1 MRDLHDARFVVLGP
15 VRAWLGDTSLRLGP
29 PQQVAVL
36 TALLLREGRPLTVGE
51 LIDAVWGQTPPPG
64 VVSVV
69 RSYVSRLRKI
79 LEPQRPPGQPSRQVV
94 SVADGYALPLEEG
107 ALDLRV
113 FEERAAEVQRLFAA
127 GELERALRLL
137 HTTLGAWQGQPLA
150 GVPGPVAEAART
162 RLIERRLG
170 LLETRFEAELHLGR
184 HREILPEL
192 VSLSGEHPLRER
204 LCELRMLALY
214 RSGRQADAFSFF
226 DATRHALKRELGVE
240 PRPSLRELQARL
252 LAADP
257 TLAVSPANA
266 GGAVGGIGDHS
277 SKRAASAGPSATSES
292 GRSPQ
297 SPPPRAGKTSQAAPS
312 PAAAVP
318 VEQLPAGLRAFTGRQ
333 AELDDLDELL
343 SREDRAGTVVISGM
357 AGVGKTTLAVHW
369 ARRVTDHFPDGQ
381 LYVNLRGFDPTA
393 AALEP
398 SAAIRTLIDALG
410 YPSQRVPSGL
420 AAQTALFRS
429 LLAGRRMLILLDNA
443 RDTEQV
449 RPLLPAVPGC
459 LTLVTS
465 RNQLGGLIVSDAAQ
479 TLTLGILSTEEARAF
494 LAQRLGPARVRA
506 EPAAVQDVVL
516 RCARLPL
523 ALAIVAARAAIRPA
537 FPLSAIAA
545 QIRDS
550 QGSLDAFA
558 DVDPGSDVR
567 AVFSWSYNVLPPL
580 SARLF
585 HLFALSPAPDMTPA
599 TAASLLGLPM
609 RQTRMLLDELAA
621 AHLLTEHAPMRFS
634 CHDLLS
640 SYAGELALEK
650 ETAGE
655 RESATRRLMDHYL
668 HTTRN
673 ATHTLYPLQ
682 QEPVDLPDAQPGV
695 VPEQFADELAA
706 NRWLE
711 AERGAL
717 LAAAESGLEQGRA
730 GHTWQLASQ
739 LTRFLDRHGYWSDQ
753 EVLQRTAL
761 KAAAR
766 AGSREGQALAHR
778 ALGFVMGRLGQ
789 IDEGRRHLSRAV
801 ELFHELDIPLGEAR
815 AHRLIS
821 FLANRI
827 GEHGKAL
834 EHYDRAA
841 ALYRGVGDL
850 SGEAYVYNE
859 VGWTHILRGEF
870 DDAITHCWRAVA
882 IHQEIGDPSGEAGA
896 LDSLGWA
903 HHHLKQYPQALDC
916 FDQALVLYQPMG
928 DRYLV
933 AEALIHIGDT
943 HMAAENPE
951 KAAES
956 WRAALSILEEFD
968 HPDIAQVSAKLK
980 QLGGA

>member
-1 MRDLHDARFVVLGP
+1 MHDLHDVRFVVLGP
-15 VRAWLGDTSLRLGP
+15 VRAWLGDTPLRLGP

-64 VVSVV
+64 VISVV

-79 LEPQRPPGQPSRQVV
+79 LEPQRPAGRPSRRVI
-94 SVADGYALPLEEG
+94 SVAEGYALPLEDG

-113 FEERAAEVQRLFAA
+113 FEDRAAEAQRFFAA
-127 GELERALRLL
+127 GDVERALRLL
-137 HTTLGAWQGQPLA
+137 HTTLDAWQGQPLA

-162 RLIERRLG
+162 RLIERRLN
-170 LLETRFEAELHLGR
+170 LLETRFEADLHLGR
-184 HREILPEL
+184 HREVLPEL
-192 VSLSGEHPLRER
+192 VALSGEHPLRDR

-226 DATRHALKRELGVE
+226 EATRQALKRELGVE
-240 PRPSLRELQARL
+240 PGPNLRELQARL

-257 TLAVSPANA
+257 TLAVSPANT
-266 GGAVGGIGDHS
+266 GGAASGIGDHS
-277 SKRAASAGPSATSES
+277 LKRAASAGPSGIPDS

-297 SPPPRAGKTSQAAPS
+297 SPPPPMGKTSKAAPS
-312 PAAAVP
+312 SAADVP
-318 VEQLPAGLRAFTGRQ
+318 VDRLPIGLRGFTGRQ
-333 AELDDLDELL
+333 AELDYIDELL

-369 ARRVTDHFPDGQ
+369 ARRVADHFPDGQ

-398 SAAIRTLIDALG
+398 SAAVRTLLDALG

-443 RDTEQV
+443 RNTEQV

-479 TLTLGILSTEEARAF
+479 TLTLGMLSSEEARDL
-494 LAQRLGPARVRA
+494 LAQRLGSARMRA
-506 EPAAVQDVVL
+506 EPAAVEDLIV

-537 FPLSAIAA
+537 FPLSAITA

-567 AVFSWSYNVLPPL
+567 SVFSWSYHVLPPL
-580 SARLF
+580 TARLF
-585 HLFALSPAPDMTPA
+585 RLFASSPAPDMTPA
-599 TAASLLGLPM
+599 TAASLLGLPV

-650 ETAGE
+650 ETADE
-655 RESATRRLMDHYL
+655 RESATRRLMDHYV
-668 HTTRN
+668 HTTHN
-673 ATHTLYPLQ
+673 ATHVLYPVQ
-682 QEPVDLPDAQPGV
+682 QERVDLPDAQPGV
-695 VPEQFADELAA
+695 VPERFADELAA
-706 NRWLE
+706 SRWLE
-711 AERGAL
+711 AERSAL
-717 LAAAESGLEQGRA
+717 LAAAESGLEQA
-730 GHTWQLASQ
+730 CAEHTWRLAVG
-739 LTRFLDRHGYWSDQ
+739 LAMFLDRRGHWSDQ
-753 EVLQRTAL
+753 VVLQRTAL

-766 AGSREGQALAHR
+766 VGSREGQAFAHR
-778 ALGFVMGRLGQ
+778 ALGFGIGRHGQ
-789 IDEGRRHLSRAV
+789 IDEGRRHLTRAV
-801 ELFHELDIPLGEAR
+801 ELFRELDIPLSEAR

-821 FLANRI
+821 FLSNRT
-827 GEHGKAL
+827 GEHAKAL
-834 EHYDRAA
+834 EHYGRAA
-841 ALYRGVGDL
+841 ALYRSVGDL

-870 DDAITHCWRAVA
+870 DDAITQCWRAVA

-916 FDQALVLYQPMG
+916 FDQALTLYQPMG

-943 HMAAENPE
+943 HLAAESPE

-956 WRAALSILEEFD
+956 WRTALSILEEFE
-968 HPDIAQVSAKLK
+968 HPDAAQLSGKLR
-980 QLGGA
+980 QLDDA